1 MVESLAAVAAAK
13 KHLRW
18 RVAERLKYVTQ
29 ESIMEQSNK
38 IADTIRSL
46 PEYKTAKAVGV
57 YMHMEIP
64 NAIPRKSGRNVE
76 VRTDALI
83 KSAFDDGKQVF
94 LPRITHTSQ
103 LSEDVQNIFRSA
115 QSQLH
120 SNGQSNY
127 FPSRF
132 LKMLKMRDHEAVRA
146 LLVKDEGTHTFT
158 IKEPSEGEDA
168 LETSGLDLIIVPGL
182 VFSKSCE
189 RIGRGKGFYDN
200 FIELHKA
207 VSHKWGRDEPLLVG
221 IALREQLVREDDAA
235 DASIEE
241 FPCEAHDQK
250 LDVLVVETDVYRRSS
265 R

>member
-1 MVESLAAVAAAK
+1 MVESLAVISAAK

-18 RVAERLKYVTQ
+18 RVAERLKYVAQ
-29 ESIMEQSNK
+29 ESIIEQSNK
-38 IADTIRSL
+38 IAETVRSL
-46 PEYKTAKAVGV
+46 PEYKTAKTVGV

-64 NAIPRKSGRNVE
+64 NPIPRKSGRNVE

-83 KSAFDDGKQVF
+83 KNAFDDGKLVF

-103 LSEDVQNIFRSA
+103 LSEEVQNLFRSA

-120 SNGQSNY
+120 SKSNY

-132 LKMLKMRDHEAVRA
+132 LKMLKMRDHEAVQA
-146 LLVKDEGTHTFT
+146 LLVKNEGTHTFT

-182 VFSKSCE
+182 VFSKACE

-200 FIELHKA
+200 FIELHKT
-207 VSHKWGRDEPLLVG
+207 VSQKWGRDGPLLVG

-235 DASIEE
+235 DASINE
-241 FPCEAHDQK
+241 FPCEVHDQR
-250 LDVLVVETDVYRRSS
+250 LDVLVVETDVYRRSP